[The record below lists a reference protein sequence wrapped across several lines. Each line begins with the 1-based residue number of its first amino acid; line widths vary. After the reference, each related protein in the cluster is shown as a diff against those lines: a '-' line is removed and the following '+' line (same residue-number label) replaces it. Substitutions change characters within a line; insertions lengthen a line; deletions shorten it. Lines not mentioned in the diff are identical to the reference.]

1 VSRRGV
7 REVRTPQK
15 KCRMKIINTLFA
27 TFGPE
32 YRFLKGTGF
41 PSWSRMLKFSILLR
55 SAWVGR
61 LLLVLTSPWKFAVL
75 STCVLEEAVESE
87 EVLEGAMFVVHA
99 FTYLPFVD
107 VLCEVVEGS
116 LA

>member
-1 VSRRGV
+1 
-7 REVRTPQK
+7 
-15 KCRMKIINTLFA
+15 MKIISTLFA

-41 PSWSRMLKFSILLR
+41 PSWSRTLKFSIRLR

-87 EVLEGAMFVVHA
+87 EILEGAIPMFVAQA
-99 FTYLPFVD
+99 FTYLPFVH
-107 VLCEVVEGS
+107 VLCEAVEGS

>member
-1 VSRRGV
+1 
-7 REVRTPQK
+7 
-15 KCRMKIINTLFA
+15 
-27 TFGPE
+27 
-32 YRFLKGTGF
+32 
-41 PSWSRMLKFSILLR
+41 
-55 SAWVGR
+55 VGR

-107 VLCEVVEGS
+107 VLCEVGEGS